1 MTCQA
6 IEVTLVQNCL
16 HSITE
21 QMAYAL
27 LNTARSLNLSEARD
41 FCTGLYG
48 LQGEII
54 EQTEFIPLLAYTMP
68 TSIYNI
74 ANFFKDNIYPG
85 DVFIHNDPFTGGN
98 QVSDVKIAKPIFY
111 HDELVGWA
119 AINAHQADV
128 GGCIP
133 GGYNPKATEIWQE
146 ALRITPIKLYER
158 GIKRKDV
165 WQLIFGNIRY
175 SIVSDDIQSMIG
187 GCTIGEREMIKLIDK
202 YGMTQFEEYLTYLF
216 GSSEHM
222 MRQEIEAIPDGTYH
236 GESYAHDDGIDS
248 NKVMPVKVSITVL
261 GDEITFDFTGT
272 AAQTPGYVN
281 APYPVT
287 ASGVLLTLLMCLQY
301 PDLPHNQGMVRP
313 IHIKVPEG
321 CMLNPKFPAATGFG
335 NHLVDQIAEAIMLA
349 LVPALPERVTAGWN
363 PLLGVLFSGYNTIT
377 EKPFSHMLINAGKG
391 GSGGTFNA
399 DGYNHIGL
407 IGGGGGVAAQDP
419 EMFELET
426 PVHFVKFE
434 YAPDTGGAGQWRG
447 GLGVETMVE
456 FLEDVQL
463 SVFGDGLDTNYL
475 TPGILGGNPGSPN
488 FAKLIYPDGSL
499 YYPKA
504 KDLIN
509 YVPKGSLWHQI
520 AGGGGGFGDPRLRD
534 KIMLMNDVNE
544 GYVTSKVAQTE
555 YGFTAFLKNSK
566 E

>member
-6 IEVTLVQNCL
+6 IEATLVQNSL

-27 LNTARSLNLSEARD
+27 LNTACSLNLSEARD

-68 TSIYNI
+68 SSISNI

-98 QVSDVKIAKPIFY
+98 QASDVKIAKPIFY
-111 HDELVGWA
+111 HDKLVAWT

-128 GGCIP
+128 GGNVP

-146 ALRITPIKLYER
+146 AFRITPVKLYER
-158 GIKRKDV
+158 GVKRKDV

-175 SIVSDDIQSMIG
+175 SIVSDDIQAMIG
-187 GCTIGEREMIKLIDK
+187 GCTIGERELIKLIDK
-202 YGMTQFEEYLTYLF
+202 YGIVEFEEYLKCLYD
-216 GSSEHM
+216 SSERM
-222 MRQEIEAIPDGTYH
+222 MRQEIEAIPDGTYY
-236 GESYAHDDGIDS
+236 GESYAYDDGIDS
-248 NKVMPVKVSITVL
+248 NNAMPVKVIITIQ

-301 PDLPHNQGMVRP
+301 PDLPHNQGMFRP
-313 IHIKVPEG
+313 IHMKVPEG
-321 CMLNPKFPAATGFG
+321 SMLNPKFPAATGFG

-349 LVPALPERVTAGWN
+349 LTPALPERVTAGWN
-363 PLLGVLFSGYNTIT
+363 PLLSVLFSGYDTI
-377 EKPFSHMLINAGKG
+377 KRRPFAHILINAGKG
-391 GSGGTFNA
+391 GGGATFNA

-426 PVHFVKFE
+426 PIRFLKFE
-434 YAPDTGGAGQWRG
+434 YAPNTGGAGQWRG
-447 GLGVETMVE
+447 GLGVETEVE

-463 SVFGDGLDTNYL
+463 SVFGDGLSNDCI
-475 TPGILGGNPGSPN
+475 TPGSLGGRPGSPN
-488 FAKLIYPDGSL
+488 FVELIYPDGKI
-499 YYPKA
+499 YHPKA

-509 YVPKGSLWHQI
+509 SVPKGSQWHQV
-520 AGGGGGFGDPRLRD
+520 AGGGGGFGDPLLRD
-534 KIMLMNDVNE
+534 KTMLRKDITE
-544 GYVTSKVAQTE
+544 GYITLNVAQSE
-555 YGFTAFLKNSK
+555 YGWKK
-566 E
+566 RGGY